1 MKKKDLLHYDLE
13 APDWLVSQVNLKP
26 VSLVREKD
34 VANGIMLYKFY
45 KREDIG
51 KGSYLPYLVIFK
63 DRHTWLNYYP
73 KSSRWGKASFDYMY
87 EYNLYSFIGL
97 LQNLRKWQE
106 KILKRRYDRN
116 KASEEES
123 TSFVM
128 KKVLELPEDFC
139 QFCEEEVMKD
149 ANYLVYSTKRKKVYC
164 THCRKEYA
172 LAELESRNGRKPA
185 HQKYNM
191 CDKCKVALMAI
202 SEGMS
207 RHNKY
212 FRRST
217 EIMQQ
222 YQDGVIVR
230 VFNLFRDFEKSLT
243 PETKLV
249 EVQRHIFTGEKYLK
263 YESRWNGK
271 GGRRWHRIKGN
282 RYFIETTFA
291 EGIVYKKNVREVLE
305 NSRYAVYN
313 LPFFYKNNGVSMRCG
328 YEGSLEKLT
337 KQPYIEQFIKAGLD
351 GLAEKAFKGCFDDRR
366 VDKRQTELAK
376 MLRINREQLRWIRNS
391 KNQYD
396 ALNFIQSANEA
407 HKNITEIEVAAYCRS
422 KQGYKVKDFMLRKDM
437 NTKKVCE
444 YIVRNGV
451 ELEDFVDHV
460 ELLEKLEMPA
470 KKQYLFPK
478 DFRMAH
484 QEEIEADILKNDKIS
499 AEIREQFKQ
508 TYGRWKKISKKVKMQ
523 DSEYQ
528 IVFPRDCADIKTE
541 GRILHHCVGNYV
553 ERAAKGGTVILF
565 VRKIENVEKRLY
577 TMEYCNGKLVQIRGM
592 CNGVPEE
599 KAKKLAETFT
609 AAFAE
614 AEKKYI
620 EREQKKQQSAAV

>member
-1 MKKKDLLHYDLE
+1 MKKKDLLYYDLE
-13 APDWLVSQVNLKP
+13 APDWLVSQVNLKYM
-26 VSLVREKD
+26 SLVREKD
-34 VANGIMLYKFY
+34 AKNGIMLYKFY
-45 KREDIG
+45 KREDIRKG
-51 KGSYLPYLVIFK
+51 KYLPYLVIFK
-63 DRHTWLNYYP
+63 DKHTWLNYYP
-73 KSSRWGKASFDYMY
+73 KGRRWGKASWDYMY
-87 EYNLYSFIGL
+87 DTNLHGFMRIL
-97 LQNLRKWQE
+97 RNLRKWQD
-106 KILKRRYDRN
+106 KILKKRYNR
-116 KASEEES
+116 KTASEEER
-123 TSFVM
+123 TSSVM
-128 KKVLELPEDFC
+128 KKVPELPEDFRW
-139 QFCEEEVMKD
+139 FCEEEVMKD
-149 ANYLVYSTKRKKVYC
+149 ANYLVYSTKQKKVYC

-191 CDKCKVALMAI
+191 CDKCKVTLMTI

-207 RHNKY
+207 RHNKN

-243 PETKLV
+243 PETKIV
-249 EVQRHIFTGEKYLK
+249 EIQRHIFTGGKYLK
-263 YESRWNGK
+263 YESRWDEKN
-271 GGRRWHRIKGN
+271 GRRWQRITGN
-282 RYFIETTFA
+282 RHFIEITFA
-291 EGIVYKKNVREVLE
+291 EGIIYKKNVREVLG
-305 NSRYAVYN
+305 NSRYDSYN
-313 LPFFYKNNGVSMRCG
+313 LPAFFEKKQISMRSG
-328 YEGSLEKLT
+328 YEKILEKLP
-337 KQPYIEQFIKAGLD
+337 KKPYVEQFIKAGLD
-351 GLAEKAFKGCFDDRR
+351 GLAEEVFEGTFDDRR
-366 VDKRQTELAK
+366 ADRKQTELVK
-376 MLRINREQLRWIRNS
+376 ILRINREQLRWIRNS

-396 ALNFIQSANEA
+396 ALRFIQSANEA
-407 HKNITEIEVAAYCRS
+407 HKNITELEAAAYCGS
-422 KQGYKVKDFMLRKDM
+422 KQGHKVKDFMLRKDI

-451 ELEDFVDHV
+451 EIEDFVDHV

-508 TYGRWKKISKKVKMQ
+508 TYDRWKKISKRVPMQ
-523 DSEYQ
+523 DGEYRV
-528 IVFPRDCADIKTE
+528 VFPRDCADIKTE

-553 ERAAKGGTVILF
+553 ERAAKGQTVILF
-565 VRKIENVEKRLY
+565 IRKIENMEKRLY
-577 TMEYCNGKLVQIRGM
+577 TMEYCGGKLMQIRGL

-599 KAKKLAETFT
+599 KAKKLAENFT